1 MTWIALADTETQL
14 FSPAGLGADPTAP
27 DLIGHDDDDL
37 LARGTLVLETGL
49 PDTGQAHTLFHYNRD
64 GDWPFH
70 LSVQA
75 IPGRGLIFVLNQG
88 GAVIHQ
94 TMTLPDTGRIDL
106 LRLSYSWDAPAR
118 RAQLALEQHD
128 REQVLIQDIAGPCP
142 LRVGDLRALFRH
154 GSHRF
159 AAPETIFAALSDT
172 VEPVGALP
180 SMHPETPIATP
191 MGYRPLRT
199 LRRGDTVI
207 NARGEVVPVLHRLT
221 RTVPAR
227 GSFSPLSIRSP
238 YFGLDRD
245 IVVAPSQRL
254 LLSGTEVEYLFGK
267 HSVLALAHHLTR
279 GRAVTPVPWGPLVTY
294 SQLLLPG
301 HEAVLAAGS
310 ALESQFIGRLHN
322 KPRLLAASLL
332 SGLERSRLPDHGAS
346 RIPVLGAFDARVLA
360 ERRAA

>member
-14 FSPAGLGADPTAP
+14 FSAAGLGADPTAP
-27 DLIGHDDDDL
+27 DLIGDDDDDL

-49 PDTGQAHTLFHYNRD
+49 PESNQTHTLFHYNRE

-75 IPGRGLIFVLNQG
+75 IPGRGMIFVLNQG
-88 GAVIHQ
+88 GTVIHQ

-128 REQVLIQDIAGPCP
+128 REQVLIQDVADPCP
-142 LRVGDLRALFRH
+142 LRIGDLKSLFHH

-159 AAPETIFAALSDT
+159 AAPETVFVALSDT
-172 VEPVGALP
+172 VEPIGPLP

-191 MGYRPLRT
+191 LGYRPLST
-199 LRRGDTVI
+199 LKRGDTVI
-207 NARGEVVPVLHRLT
+207 NARGEVVPVLQRLT

-227 GSFSPLSIRSP
+227 GSFSPLCIRSP
-238 YFGLDRD
+238 YFGLDQD
-245 IVVAPSQRL
+245 IIVAPSQRL

-267 HSVLALAHHLTR
+267 HAVLALAYHLTR
-279 GRAVTPVPWGPLVTY
+279 SRVVTPVPWGPMVTY

-310 ALESQFIGRLHN
+310 ALESQYIGRLHS

-332 SGLERSRLPDHGAS
+332 CGQERSRLPDHGTL

>member
-14 FSPAGLGADPTAP
+14 FSPAGVGADPAAP
-27 DLIGHDDDDL
+27 DLIGREDDDL
-37 LARGTLVLETGL
+37 LARGTLVLETGM
-49 PDTGQAHTLFHYNRD
+49 PETGRAYMLFRYNRE

-70 LSVQA
+70 LSLQA

-88 GAVIHQ
+88 GTVIHQ

-128 REQVLIQDIAGPCP
+128 REQVLIQDIVGPCP
-142 LRVGDLRALFRH
+142 LRIGDLRALFRH
-154 GSHRF
+154 GPHRF
-159 AAPETIFAALSDT
+159 AAPETVFAALSDRI
-172 VEPVGALP
+172 EPVGPLP

-191 MGYRPLRT
+191 LGYRPLRS

-207 NARGEVVPVLHRLT
+207 SARGEVVPVLHRLT

-238 YFGLDRD
+238 YFGLDQD

-254 LLSGTEVEYLFGK
+254 LLSGSEVEYLFGK
-267 HSVLALAHHLTR
+267 QSVLALAHHMTQ
-279 GRAVTPVPWGPLVTY
+279 GRAVTPAPWGPLVTY

-301 HEAVLAAGS
+301 HDAVLAAGC
-310 ALESQFIGRLHN
+310 ALESQFLGRLHS

-332 SGLERSRLPDHGAS
+332 CGLERSRLPDHGTS
-346 RIPVLGAFDARVLA
+346 RIPVLGSFDARVLA